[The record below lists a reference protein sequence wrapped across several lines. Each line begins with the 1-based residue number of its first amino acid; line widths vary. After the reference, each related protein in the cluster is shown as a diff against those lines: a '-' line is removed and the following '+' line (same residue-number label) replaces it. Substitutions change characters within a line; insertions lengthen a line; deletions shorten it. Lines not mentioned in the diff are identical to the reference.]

1 MTFRKNIFSYLLWAV
16 FTASVCIY
24 HIAIVRLF
32 LEQTPIED
40 EYARMGV
47 IGLSIVLAAVL
58 FALLRRLA
66 KNENQEADKQ
76 GVSYL
81 IWEATLTVLLLG
93 AGIFMRAYMADEGT
107 QEAAFFETASVTGLP
122 VIPIAHGAQYL
133 YVLVLRGLFIIVG
146 NSFTAGI
153 ILQILLQAI
162 TALVWYLGIRRIS
175 GPVASLIF
183 LSGTMLL
190 PASVQE
196 GITYS
201 PRMLYLLLYGIVFLM
216 AGRFLRRQKN
226 GDTMKWYSWVQT
238 VILGIGIGLLTYLD
252 VSGLTLLLPVLFIY
266 GVREEGEA
274 QKGLKR
280 FLTLSLQVLTVVLV
294 FLLTVILLMFIDGMQ
309 NNADVAQVFNTWCML
324 FTYKKMGRLPLLLYP
339 DTVSGAYAMPI
350 VSFLLLL
357 GIPAFFVHEKRESQM
372 LYFFF
377 LAGAAAI
384 IAGSFHASGMTAGYL
399 TFSIVLALTGAGV
412 QAALQPSIK
421 EPVSETAGAG
431 AESDQKAAS
440 DEKAAKEEKSE
451 NIENIEVA
459 EKSEMKKNEK
469 AEKKKAEREKAE
481 AEKAAKAEQKKAAK
495 EKKAKDSKTKD
506 SSEKGKTAAAVSNKP
521 AAKGNYIENPLPL
534 PKKHETK
541 VLDYPYFV
549 ATDKLRFDVKVSSD
563 DDFDI

>member
-1 MTFRKNIFSYLLWAV
+1 MTFRKNIISYLFWAV

-24 HIAIVRLF
+24 HIAVVTLL

-40 EYARMGV
+40 EYAQMGV
-47 IGLSIVLAAVL
+47 IGLTIVLGAGL

-66 KNENQEADKQ
+66 KNREQEADKH
-76 GVSYL
+76 GVSHL
-81 IWEATLTVLLLG
+81 IWEAALAVLLLG
-93 AGIFMRAYMADEGT
+93 AGIFMRAFMAGEGT
-107 QEAAFFETASVTGLP
+107 QEAAFFETASVTGQP

-153 ILQILLQAI
+153 ILQILLQAV

-183 LSGTMLL
+183 LSGIMLL

-201 PRMLYLLLYGIVFLM
+201 PRMLYLLLYGLVFLM
-216 AGRFLRRQKN
+216 IGRFLRRQKN
-226 GDTMKWYSWVQT
+226 GDSMKWYSWIQT
-238 VILGIGIGLLTYLD
+238 VVLGIAIGIMTYLD

-266 GVREEGEA
+266 GVKEEGEA
-274 QKGLKR
+274 QKGVKR
-280 FLTLSLQVLTVVLV
+280 FLRLSLQVM
-294 FLLTVILLMFIDGMQ
+294 TVILVFFVTVLLVMFVDGMQ

-324 FTYKKMGRLPLLLYP
+324 FSYKGMGKLPVLLYP
-339 DTVSGAYAMPI
+339 DTVSGTYAMPF

-377 LAGAAAI
+377 LSGVAAI
-384 IAGSFHASGMTAGYL
+384 VAGNFNASGMTAGYL
-399 TFSIVLALTGAGV
+399 AFSLVLALMGAGV
-412 QAALQPSIK
+412 QAALQPGIK
-421 EPVSETAGAG
+421 ESVSETAGAE
-431 AESDQKAAS
+431 AEIAQKDVPAVIAS
-440 DEKAAKEEKSE
+440 KEEK
-451 NIENIEVA
+451 A
-459 EKSEMKKNEK
+459 ESVESNERTKESEMKKNEK

-481 AEKAAKAEQKKAAK
+481 AEKAAKAEKKKAAK
-495 EKKAKDSKTKD
+495 EKKTKDSK
-506 SSEKGKTAAAVSNKP
+506 SSAGKTAAAVSEKP
-521 AAKGNYIENPLPL
+521 AAQSGAKGNYIENPLPL

-541 VLDYPYFV
+541 VMDYPYFV
-549 ATDKLRFDVKVSSD
+549 ATDKLRFDVKVSPD